1 MNRRLENLAYAA
13 AYTLVL
19 PVALAAWAW
28 ATPFGRA
35 LPLPPRAL
43 GVALL
48 LAGAAL
54 WTSAV
59 AVFMARTGKLPLNA
73 DAPQHAVVTGPYR
86 LLDDPIYVGFVLAV
100 LGAAVCAGSAPG
112 VWIVAP
118 VTAAA
123 TVALVMGY
131 ENRLRPPRPR
141 RARLSWP
148 APSKPRLRAAATGLV
163 ATVPLAV
170 VLLAGRPLDQPSS
183 LIVLAILAVFGCAA
197 SRLHGLAVRLATRI
211 ANSWTAVRL
220 GPVRIINYAAYAA
233 LAAAGGTLVFE
244 LAAPGPSAAMAALIV
259 AATVLGGGVWGKLL
273 ESTGRL
279 ARPFGYFGAFLG
291 GVLGVFVASLIWDVP
306 VLMLGACVALAATWT
321 QAVGRLRCLVQG
333 CCHGRA
339 VPCGEGVRYRRAESR
354 AVALAGLRD
363 QPLYPT
369 PVFSIYA
376 NLFAAVLLVRLYLAH
391 QDASALLAA
400 YLAIAG
406 LSRFAEEGFRGEAT
420 VRRWRGMT
428 MYQWLALGQLA
439 AAAAVGLMASPPL
452 PALAPL
458 TPLEWLVALL
468 AALGAGF
475 AMGADFP
482 DLDAPLARLTPA
494 SAPEDR

>member
-1 MNRRLENLAYAA
+1 M
-13 AYTLVL
+13 
-19 PVALAAWAW
+19 
-28 ATPFGRA
+28 
-35 LPLPPRAL
+35 
-43 GVALL
+43 ALL

-54 WTSAV
+54 WASAV

-73 DAPQHAVVTGPYR
+73 DAPQHAVVTGPYQ

-112 VWIVAP
+112 VWIVTP

-123 TVALVMGY
+123 TAALVMGY
-131 ENRLRPPRPR
+131 ESRSRPQRPR

-148 APSKPRLRAAATGLV
+148 DPSRPRLRVAATGVV

-170 VLLAGRPLDQPSS
+170 LA
-183 LIVLAILAVFGCAA
+183 AFGCAA
-197 SRLHGLAVRLATRI
+197 SWLHGLAVRSATRI

-220 GPVRIINYAAYAA
+220 GPLRIINYAIYAA

-291 GVLGVFVASLIWDVP
+291 GVFGVFAASRIWGVP

-333 CCHGRA
+333 CCHGRL
-339 VPCGEGVRYRRAESR
+339 VPCGNGICYRRAESR

-376 NLFAAVLLVRLYLAH
+376 NLFAAVLLVRLYLAQ

-420 VRRWRGMT
+420 VRRWRGLS

-439 AAAAVGLMASPPL
+439 AAAVVGLMASPPL

-458 TPLEWLVALL
+458 APMEWLVVLL

-494 SAPEDR
+494 SAEDR

>member
-13 AYTLVL
+13 AYTFVL
-19 PVALAAWAW
+19 PAALAVWAW
-28 ATPFGRA
+28 ATPFGRD

-43 GVALL
+43 GFALL
-48 LAGAAL
+48 LCGGAL
-54 WTSAV
+54 WATAV

-73 DAPQHAVVTGPYR
+73 DAPQNAIVAGPYA
-86 LLDDPIYVGFVLAV
+86 LFDDPIYVGFVLAV
-100 LGAAVCAGSAPG
+100 LGVAISAQSGPG

-123 TVALVMGY
+123 ATALVMGY
-131 ENRLRPPRPR
+131 ESRTRPVRPSG
-141 RARLSWP
+141 ARWSWP
-148 APSKPRLRAAATGLV
+148 ARSRPRLRAAATGLV
-163 ATVPLAV
+163 VTAPLAAV
-170 VLLAGRPLDQPSS
+170 ALVGRPLDHPAS
-183 LIVLAILAVFGCAA
+183 LITMVLLAAFALAV
-197 SRLHGLAVRLATRI
+197 SRLHRLAVRFATRI
-211 ANSWTAVRL
+211 ANSWTAVRI

-233 LAAAGGTLVFE
+233 LAAAGGAIVFE
-244 LAAPGPSAAMAALIV
+244 LAAPGPNAAMAALMV
-259 AATVLGGGVWGKLL
+259 AATVVGGGVWGKLL

-291 GVLGVFVASLIWDVP
+291 GVLGVLVASLIWGVP
-306 VLMLGACVALAATWT
+306 ILVVGASLALAATWT

-333 CCHGRA
+333 CCHGRP
-339 VPCGEGVRYRRAESR
+339 VEFGEGVRYCRAESR
-354 AVALAGLRD
+354 AVALAGLRN

-369 PVFSIYA
+369 PLFSIYA
-376 NLFAAVLLVRLYLAH
+376 NLFAAALLTRLYLAQ
-391 QDASALLAA
+391 QDASVLLAA

-406 LSRFAEEGFRGEAT
+406 LSRFAEEGYRGEST
-420 VRRWRGMT
+420 VRRWRGLT

-439 AAAAVGLMASPPL
+439 AAAILGLIASPPL
-452 PALAPL
+452 PAPDAL
-458 TPLEWLVALL
+458 TSMELLVAFL

-494 SAPEDR
+494 SDPRD